1 MKFVDKHYR
10 AVGIFLV
17 LVILAGGGG
26 IIYKE
31 QRLKSKEQ
39 RVIKSENQ
47 KLENTQ
53 PSQIQNKTS
62 QTSNPKPISSKIN
75 LNLASQKELEG
86 LPGIGPTKA
95 KAIIE
100 YRRKNGNFGSKRD
113 IMKVRGIGEKTY
125 EKIKN
130 LIEVN

>member
-1 MKFVDKHYR
+1 MKFIDKYYR

-17 LVILAGGGG
+17 LAILGGGGG

-39 RVIKSENQ
+39 RVKSKEQ
-47 KLENTQ
+47 RLETT
-53 PSQIQNKTS
+53 PSSQIQNKTS
-62 QTSNPKPISSKIN
+62 QISNLKPITSKIN
-75 LNLASQKELEG
+75 INTASWEQLEG

-113 IMKVRGIGEKTY
+113 IMKVKGIGEKTY

>member
-1 MKFVDKHYR
+1 MKIIDKYYR

-17 LVILAGGGG
+17 LAILGGGGG

-31 QRLKSKEQ
+31 QRLKT
-39 RVIKSENQ
+39 
-47 KLENTQ
+47 TQ
-53 PSQIQNKTS
+53 PSQIQNKTP
-62 QTSNPKPISSKIN
+62 QISNLKPISSKIN

-113 IMKVRGIGEKTY
+113 IMKVKGIGEKTY